1 MAHAYDNPE
10 LSSVQ
15 FLLAVMHD
23 QTVPLYLRM
32 KAAQAVAPFTA
43 YAPEPVRVSVMP
55 EHNVLQ

>member
-23 QTVPLYLRM
+23 QTVPMYLRM
-32 KAAQAVAPFTA
+32 KAAQAAAPYEHA
-43 YAPEPVRVSVMP
+43 QPEPVRVSMH